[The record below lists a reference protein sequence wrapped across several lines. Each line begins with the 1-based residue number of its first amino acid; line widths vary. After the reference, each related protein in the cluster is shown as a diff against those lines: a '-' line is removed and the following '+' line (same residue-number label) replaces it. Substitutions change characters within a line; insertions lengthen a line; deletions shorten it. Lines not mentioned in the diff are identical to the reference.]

1 MVIDKLAITD
11 IGTTKTSKPLNNVT
25 QHSEEHQNTA
35 AVVTAVTETAT
46 KDRWDGQN
54 SPLPACDRE
63 LFFTM
68 SLNAVILRAV

>member
-46 KDRWDGQN
+46 KDR
-54 SPLPACDRE
+54 
-63 LFFTM
+63 
-68 SLNAVILRAV
+68 